1 MTWSSQLG
9 AYLAHL
15 ENGGKA
21 TGYVST
27 AKTYLAAL
35 GKAYTPESYL
45 ALTYE
50 ELDNWFGRL
59 RKKGLRGKPLAES
72 SLKTAFTHAR
82 ACLRWL
88 HFRATGKL
96 ETPPNILGMRHG
108 KAESRVANPEDLLTD
123 ADMEKLLA
131 VLDAKWRCALLL
143 LRWSGARP
151 SEILSIA
158 RRDAVLKRR
167 DGKEYAMLTFRH
179 TKNDRP
185 RPVPVLKPEAVEALN
200 VWLDLGPQGELLFPS
215 PRQPDQPLKFRS
227 FWKALKTAAKRG
239 GLEKN
244 VFPYLARHTRAS
256 ELYGAPSAIRD
267 AALGFQTPTMWK
279 NYTHIKQADAMRDYL
294 WDETEG
300 APPVSDEATEI
311 LKEVRDQLEAL
322 SSKDEAMAEA
332 LKDILGSMLKF
343 RMGRGAKSPL
353 ADTQAKLQKLIAALE
368 GGVSPRPLGTA

>member
-1 MTWSSQLG
+1 MTWNGELA

-27 AKTYLAAL
+27 AKTYLGAL
-35 GKAYTPESYL
+35 GKRYTPESYL
-45 ALTYE
+45 ALTYD

-59 RKKGLRGKPLAES
+59 RKKGLTGKPLAES

-123 ADMEKLLA
+123 EDLEKLLA

-143 LRWSGARP
+143 LRWSGGRP
-151 SEILSIA
+151 SEILGIA
-158 RRDAVLKRR
+158 RKDAVVKRR
-167 DGKEYAMLTFRH
+167 DGKEYAVLTFRH

-185 RPVPVLKPEAVEALN
+185 RPVPVLKPAAVEALK
-200 VWLDLGPQGELLFPS
+200 VWLNLGLQGKLLFPS
-215 PRQPDQPLKFRS
+215 PRQPDQPLKYRS
-227 FWKALKTAAKRG
+227 FWKALKTAAKRA

-244 VFPYLARHTRAS
+244 IFPYLARHTRAS
-256 ELYGAPSAIRD
+256 ELYAAPSAIRD

-300 APPVSDEATEI
+300 APLVSDEAMAI
-311 LKEVRDQLEAL
+311 LKGVRDQLEAL
-322 SSKDEAMAEA
+322 SSKDAALAEA
-332 LKDILGSMLKF
+332 LKDILGSMPKF
-343 RMGRGAKSPL
+343 KMGQGARNPL
-353 ADTQAKLQKLIAALE
+353 ANTQAKLQKLIGALE
-368 GGVSPRPLGTA
+368 AGG

>member
-1 MTWSSQLG
+1 MSWNDELA
-9 AYLAHL
+9 AYLGHL

-21 TGYVST
+21 SGYVST
-27 AKTYLAAL
+27 AKTYLTAL
-35 GKAYTPESYL
+35 GKRYTPESYL

-88 HFRATGKL
+88 HFRATGRL

-108 KAESRVANPEDLLTD
+108 KAESRVASLEDLLTD
-123 ADMEKLLA
+123 ADLEKLLD

-151 SEILSIA
+151 SEILGLA
-158 RRDAVLKRR
+158 RKDAVVKRH
-167 DGKEYAMLTFRH
+167 DGREYTELTFRH
-179 TKNDRP
+179 TMNDRP
-185 RPVPVLKPEAVEALN
+185 RPVPVLKPEAVDALK
-200 VWLDLGPQGELLFPS
+200 VWLNLGPQGDLLFPS
-215 PRQPDQPLKFRS
+215 PRQPDQPLKYRS
-227 FWKALKTAAKRG
+227 FWKALKTAAKRA

-256 ELYGAPSAIRD
+256 ELYEAPSAIRD

-300 APPVSDEATEI
+300 GKPVVDEGAASKIRNFFKIVVGRQMVLEDIVFRVAQGEI
-311 LKEVRDQLEAL
+311 LTSEEA
-322 SSKDEAMAEA
+322 
-332 LKDILGSMLKF
+332 
-343 RMGRGAKSPL
+343 
-353 ADTQAKLQKLIAALE
+353 QKLIARGRQTMGEIKRWTEGVE
-368 GGVSPRPLGTA
+368 GGVED